1 MNRTFKIIYC
11 LGFTAC
17 FIAGLMVF
25 RLGLWPAESTPS
37 TPTIG
42 GNFTLQST
50 AGPVALKDFKGRI
63 VIIYFGYMSCPDVCP
78 TALASM
84 SAAIKQLN
92 ETAQAQIQPLF
103 ISVDPERDR
112 LENLAVF
119 SSYFYPTMLGLT
131 GNITY
136 LKQLTKQ
143 YGTFFQYTPLPDSK
157 LGYTVD
163 HTSRIFLIDT
173 AGKLAQT
180 VSHRATSAEILTA
193 LQKLLSSS

>member
-11 LGFTAC
+11 LGFLAC
-17 FIAGLMVF
+17 FIAGLVVF
-25 RLGLWPAESTPS
+25 RLELWPAKPTPS
-37 TPTIG
+37 VPTIG
-42 GNFTLQST
+42 GNFTLQSA
-50 AGPVALKDFKGRI
+50 AGPVTLKDFRGRI
-63 VIIYFGYMSCPDVCP
+63 VMIYFGYMSCPDVCP

-103 ISVDPERDR
+103 ISVDPERDQ

-131 GNITY
+131 GNITD
-136 LKQLTKQ
+136 LKQLTQQ
-143 YGTFFQYTPLPDSK
+143 YGTFFQYTPLPDSE

-173 AGKLAQT
+173 AGKLVQT
-180 VSHRATSAEILTA
+180 LSHRATSAEILTA